1 MLFGRD
7 IEADANSRSNGRSM
21 FDGDLLVHGDVLVC
35 LLTCTCLAQRSS
47 ELTLAGKRAGLHLPH
62 TGNRYGKDRTSDS
75 DDRTASQSLVHTSS

>member
-35 LLTCTCLAQRSS
+35 LLTCPPHSAELGADSCRKPRWTSPSS
-47 ELTLAGKRAGLHLPH
+47 HWE
-62 TGNRYGKDRTSDS
+62 
-75 DDRTASQSLVHTSS
+75 